1 MNVIRILLYPSFAPF
16 VVVFT
21 HAITSSSH
29 SDLALLQDTVR
40 SLDLVKGLS
49 RGSMH
54 LYSICEAFV
63 RTAEVLVGAQQTL
76 TGLEKDQDGSLIM
89 PPGFDGST
97 NIALPDVSWP
107 EDMFDSSMNQ
117 EEISLFLND
126 FIGTNRSVMDI
137 LNSNYMNDLPP

>member
-1 MNVIRILLYPSFAPF
+1 MI
-16 VVVFT
+16 VFT
-21 HAITSSSH
+21 HAITSSSA

-49 RGSMH
+49 RGSMQ
-54 LYSICEAFV
+54 LYSICEAFAK
-63 RTAEVLVGAQQTL
+63 TAQVLVGSQQTL
-76 TGLEKDQDGSLIM
+76 TGIEQDQDGSLVM
-89 PPGFDGST
+89 PPSFDGST

-107 EDMFDSSMNQ
+107 EDTFDSSMNQ

-137 LNSNYMNDLPP
+137 LNASYLNEAL

>member
-1 MNVIRILLYPSFAPF
+1 M
-16 VVVFT
+16 
-21 HAITSSSH
+21 
-29 SDLALLQDTVR
+29 
-40 SLDLVKGLS
+40 KGLS

-54 LYSICEAFV
+54 LYSICEAFAK
-63 RTAEVLVGAQQTL
+63 TAEVLVGTQQTL
-76 TGLEKDQDGSLIM
+76 TGLEKDPDGSLIM

-97 NIALPDVSWP
+97 HIALPDVSWP

-117 EEISLFLND
+117 EEISLFLNN